1 MYQESNKENYNYSP
15 SPQRKYDVGK
25 GGSKSLGY
33 NYEKAETKRGFSRL
47 LKDATNTIRSD
58 LDHQVAEKVQD
69 DDATDVINGWMLE
82 QRGNISAWSSST
94 KSSSR
99 HDDSMVT
106 IIIITT
112 VPHDITYNTLSL
124 D

>member
-15 SPQRKYDVGK
+15 SPQRKHDVGK
-25 GGSKSLGY
+25 GESKSLGY

-82 QRGNISAWSSST
+82 QRGSILTWSNSVQI
-94 KSSSR
+94 SSR
-99 HDDSMVT
+99 HDDSRA

-112 VPHDITYNTLSL
+112 FPHDITSHHIT
-124 D
+124 